1 MGRNRSTVKRQKE
14 EEIVG
19 ALEFEGRT
27 SEDPEFMDWLA
38 DHRARNGGKIKIGKG
53 ITGVRVISRKQRI
66 WRCGRREPT
75 KRRRGRRLSTA
86 LAVFS
91 FP

>member
-1 MGRNRSTVKRQKE
+1 MVKRQKE

-53 ITGVRVISRKQRI
+53 ITGVRVIF
-66 WRCGRREPT
+66 T
-75 KRRRGRRLSTA
+75 KAADMA
-86 LAVFS
+86 LWKARADKAAKGKAA
-91 FP
+91 